1 MNYPSTLNNLI
12 ECFKHLPGIGEK
24 TAERLALSLLETDD
38 SLIELFSNSLSNLKQ
53 NVKRCSRCHCYSEN
67 ELCNICKDKSR
78 INDTICVVETPKD
91 VVSIEKIGTYK
102 GLYHV
107 LDGLISPMSG
117 KNPEDLNINSLLDR
131 IKNENIKEIIF
142 VLTPNIEG
150 ETTALYISKKIDK
163 EIVISK
169 IAHGVPLG
177 ANMDY
182 VDSLTLEMALENRTI
197 VSNHNN

>member
-1 MNYPSTLNNLI
+1 MKYPDTLNNLI

-24 TAERLALSLLETDD
+24 TAERLALSLLDSDD
-38 SLIELFSNSLSNLKQ
+38 SLIELFSNSILCLKK
-53 NVKRCSRCHCYSEN
+53 NVKRCNRCYSYSEKD
-67 ELCNICKDKSR
+67 LCDICCDKSR
-78 INDTICVVETPKD
+78 IADTICVVETPKD

-107 LDGLISPMSG
+107 LDGLISPMNG
-117 KNPEDLNINSLLDR
+117 KNPEDLNINSLLKR
-131 IKNENIKEIIF
+131 IQDENIKEIIF

-163 EIVISK
+163 KIIISK

-182 VDSLTLEMALENRTI
+182 VDSLTLEMALENRTR
-197 VSNHNN
+197 VPNS